1 MVKRPSQG
9 FLKCKKRGVQ
19 SPQNRMTTFW
29 KTLQLLML
37 CGVIAVSGWAKAP
50 TAQQVSL
57 MAEEESVMQHMR
69 QQLVVLLEQEELERS
84 LLEGEDAFQ
93 DFQQLEQWMQ
103 SLKEG
108 GSPEQ
113 MQQVME
119 LLEAFER
126 QLSELLAQQE
136 NLSEFLPHSGR
147 EQAPQSQPL
156 SDLMENLRK
165 LLEDGRI
172 PEAQELLNQML
183 SAFNRQQQEFE
194 QSVAQYL
201 EQQAAELMRQLE
213 EMRQQ
218 LQQSQ
223 QTERQVQQTLRQSS
237 PSQPMTSEM
246 RQQTGDL
253 QQQIS
258 EALRQLQAQLE
269 SLSGMSQTSM
279 MQATEQLLRSGEQAS
294 EAAERA
300 LRQGNRQQSLNSAQ
314 QTEGYLNQLLQNM
327 GPLRQM
333 AQQSA
338 RKSRGIRGAREH
350 VGGRGYWS
358 ERGIRPLKFEYD
370 FQANPKFREDIQR
383 RNQQEGVKL
392 TPREQRY
399 LKEVIR

>member
-194 QSVAQYL
+194 QAVAQYL
-201 EQQAAELMRQLE
+201 EQQAAELMGQLE

-338 RKSRGIRGAREH
+338 RKSRRMRGAREH

-392 TPREQRY
+392 TPRQQRY